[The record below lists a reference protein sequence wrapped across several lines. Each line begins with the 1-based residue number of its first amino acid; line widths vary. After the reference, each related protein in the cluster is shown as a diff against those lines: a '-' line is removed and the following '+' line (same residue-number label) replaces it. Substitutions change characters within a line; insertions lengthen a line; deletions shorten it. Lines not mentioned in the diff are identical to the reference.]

1 MKAGSIF
8 LSLSSAI
15 LAVLPCV
22 AADEPDPSVLTI
34 DRIFV
39 KNEFSTKGYS
49 HKWLSEGAEYTRLER
64 AKGGGMDVVRYDA
77 RTGTKEK
84 QIMVPASDLIPAGGT
99 VPLKIESY
107 SWSKDRSLLLIYTNS
122 KRVWRTQSRGDYWIL
137 DRASSVL
144 RQLGGD
150 APASTMMFAKIAP
163 DNSHVAYV
171 RERNLY
177 VENLL
182 DQTIS
187 KLTNTREGII
197 NGSFDWVYEE
207 ELGIRDGFRWSP
219 DSQSI
224 AYWQLDESQ
233 VKKHTMIDNL
243 SGLYPKTIEFGYP
256 KVGQRN
262 SHCRIGVVR
271 LENAKTRWM
280 RIPGDARNHYLA
292 RMEWATNSKELSI
305 QQLNRLQNTNRVVM
319 ATAANGAVRTVL
331 TERDDAWV
339 NVNSELRWIEDGKRF
354 TWMSERDGWR
364 HIYLADRRGTKSG
377 QVTRGKFDVIALQHV
392 DEEKKLIY
400 FTASPDN
407 PAERYLYRVGF
418 DGKKMHR
425 VTPDKDKAGKRGSH
439 SYSISADG
447 SRAFVTSSNV
457 DALPTIRLV
466 SLPDH
471 KQLELVEDNKGAR
484 KKFAKLRRKPAEFV
498 YLDIGGPQP
507 LHARVLSPPKYN
519 PKRKYPLLVY
529 VYGEPAGQTVR
540 DSWGRTSHLWHLML
554 AQKGY
559 FVVTID
565 NRGTA
570 APRGRDWRKSIYRKV
585 GIDAPRQQADAIKQL
600 LKDRPYLDAD
610 RIGVWGWS
618 GGGSMSLNAIF
629 KFPELYRAA
638 MAVAPVPN
646 QRHYDTIYQERYMGL
661 PGDNVEGYR
670 EGSPIH
676 FAQNLKGNL
685 LIVHGTGDDNCHYQ
699 TFEKLVD
706 RLIHHNKPFTMMAY
720 PNRTH
725 SIREGRNTTRHLF
738 SLMTGFLTQHL
749 PAGAR

>member
-1 MKAGSIF
+1 MKAGFNI
-8 LSLSSAI
+8 LSLAFVFSATPP
-15 LAVLPCV
+15 AG
-22 AADEPDPSVLTI
+22 AADKPNPSVLTI

-39 KNEFSTKGYS
+39 KSEFGTKGYS
-49 HKWLSEGAEYTRLER
+49 HRWLNRGAEYTRLEG
-64 AKGGGMDVVRYDA
+64 AKGGGMDIVRYDA
-77 RTGTKEK
+77 RKGTKEK
-84 QIMVPASDLIPAGGT
+84 QIMVPASDLIPSGSTA
-99 VPLKIESY
+99 PLKIASY

-144 RQLGGD
+144 RKLGGD
-150 APASTMMFAKIAP
+150 APASSLMFAKIAP

-171 RERNLY
+171 RERDLY
-177 VENLL
+177 AENLL
-182 DQTIS
+182 DHSIR
-187 KLTNTREGII
+187 KLSSTSGKDII
-197 NGSFDWVYEE
+197 NGAFDWVYEE

-224 AYWQLDESQ
+224 AYWQLDESE
-233 VKKHTMIDNL
+233 VRKHMMIDNI
-243 SGLYPKTIEFGYP
+243 SRLYPKPIEFGYP

-262 SHCRIGVVR
+262 SLCRIGVVG
-271 LENAKTRWM
+271 LDDAKTRWM
-280 RIPGDARNHYLA
+280 RIPGDPRNHYLA
-292 RMEWATNSKELSI
+292 RMEWMEDSSELLI
-305 QQLNRLQNTNRVVM
+305 QQLNRLQNTNRVIL
-319 ATAANGAVRTVL
+319 AKASSGAVKAIL

-339 NVNSELRWIEDGKRF
+339 NIYGGLHWIESGRRF
-354 TWMSERDGWR
+354 TWLSERDGWR
-364 HIYLADRRGTKSG
+364 HIYLAHRKGTKPV
-377 QVTRGKFDVIALQHV
+377 QVTSGKFDVIGLEHV
-392 DEEKKLIY
+392 DEGRKLIY

-418 DGKKMHR
+418 DGKKMQR
-425 VTPDKDKAGKRGSH
+425 VTPVADKRGSH
-439 SYSISADG
+439 GYSISEDG
-447 SRAFVTSSNV
+447 SRAIVTSSHTDDPPRV
-457 DALPTIRLV
+457 RLV

-471 KQLELVEDNKGAR
+471 KEFEVLESNKAAR
-484 KKFAKLRRKPAEFV
+484 DKFAKLKKKPAEFV
-498 YLDIGGPQP
+498 YLDIGGPEK
-507 LHARVLSPPKYN
+507 LHARVLSPPKFQLN
-519 PKRKYPLLVY
+519 KKYPLLVY

-554 AQKGY
+554 AQQGY

-570 APRGRDWRKSIYRKV
+570 APRGRDWRKSIYRRV
-585 GIDAPRQQADAIKQL
+585 GIDAPRQQAEAIRQL
-600 LKDRPYLDAD
+600 LKNRPYLDPD

-618 GGGSMSLNAIF
+618 GGGSMSLNAVF
-629 KFPELYRAA
+629 KFPDLYKTA

-676 FAQNLKGNL
+676 FVQNLKGNL

-738 SLMTGFLTQHL
+738 TLMTGYLEQHL
-749 PAGAR
+749 PAGPR